1 MGYRAL
7 LKNYLRHLMRTA
19 GSHFLDG
26 APRNGKQPGVLSQRD
41 IAELRLLV
49 AEADREDGR
58 LRDELPDAPEHD
70 WITRP
75 RDD

>member
-7 LKNYLRHLMRTA
+7 LKNYLRHLMRAAGTHHLETA
-19 GSHFLDG
+19 ARTGI
-26 APRNGKQPGVLSQRD
+26 LSKRD

-49 AEADREDGR
+49 AEADREDGQR
-58 LRDELPDAPEHD
+58 RRSAPDEPDYE

-75 RDD
+75 GSD